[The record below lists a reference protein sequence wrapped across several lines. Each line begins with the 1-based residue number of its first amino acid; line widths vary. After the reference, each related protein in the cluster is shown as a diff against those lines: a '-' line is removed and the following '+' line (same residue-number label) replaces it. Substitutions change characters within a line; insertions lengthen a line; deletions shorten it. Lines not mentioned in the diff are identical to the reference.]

1 MDPLSLAASI
11 IAVVQVSQSIV
22 LACYRIR
29 HAIKDADDDIARL
42 IADVESLEATL
53 EELRDIVPSSN
64 NNPSAL
70 ESLSIEDGG
79 NNQKRPASAACLVAL
94 RSCET
99 TLKELDQKLQPLAK
113 PGLKTKLRWP
123 FESSLIERKLTEIGK
138 LKATLQLALAAYH
151 ARLLGQQSQKLDG
164 LTSHTKRAAILSWFK
179 TSDPEQNHKLSRS
192 RHEQNTSRW
201 IFDVKEFADW
211 KQNPG
216 KSLWLHGI
224 PGAGKTILCS
234 TVVDNIIQEVA
245 SQKSNTRVIY
255 FYFDFSDAK
264 KQSVADLIK
273 SLIYQLISA
282 HSDIP
287 EAAEALFTKCN
298 GLTEP
303 GLDELFGLLMA
314 EISRTERTFVFV
326 DALDECPKEERPAFL
341 ETFFQNSLPDN
352 LSLWITS
359 RREPDIEAVL
369 KPSATHTVCIQNSS
383 IDADVRIHV
392 NNSIARDPRLSKWKP
407 AVQNDIANAIVGG
420 SHGMFRWAVCQL
432 DTMKKCLTPAMVH
445 AELKRMPETLDQ
457 TYDRI
462 LQTVP
467 TLHSPFV
474 QSALHWLAFSGRPL
488 QLRELAEAAVVNP
501 KEEAFDP
508 DLSRLFDENMIL
520 ELCGSLVTQSTIEFV
535 PTFTNDWLAE
545 KLSVELGHRV
555 ATLPSYV
562 DRNFVVVSLAHFSV
576 KEYILSPRLGR
587 GALAAYLTSERL
599 ANSFIAKTCLL
610 YLLSYNSGEVAAK
623 LDFDSWPLLEYA
635 ARQWIPHWR
644 NAAIG
649 AENMELSD
657 LRGLAEKLLD
667 PINGE
672 AYVNWLNVSIPDTGV
687 ERNLYGTAFHRE
699 MRRSVHNLPQQ
710 LYWAAYL
717 GDVELVQW
725 LIEQGADVCA
735 VEGNL
740 GSAIGAAAYHGHSDV
755 VECLLLHGADPNL
768 ANTEFGNVLQ
778 IAALGGS
785 VKVIKQLLDAG
796 ALVNAQGGTYN
807 TALIAAA
814 SKENYDIV
822 ALLIKRGAD
831 LNLGSRQ
838 HGSSLYQA
846 ALAGDTKM
854 VVTLLA
860 AGADINALGTSEG
873 TALYAAAIS
882 GSVPLV
888 QLLLRKGA
896 KVNKFGPVGEFGY
909 PISAAANKGHSQIVR
924 VLIRAGADVN
934 VWGGH
939 RGVTCLEAAVESR
952 DMATFRVVLDAGADP
967 SLRAD
972 LYENCFH
979 AAIWTGEHDM
989 AKVLLDRNAEFGDLA
1004 FLTAVEL
1011 HDDKPVFLERLLERS
1026 PNLNAWDKNIGS
1038 ALHVAD
1044 GSVLFE
1050 AIEQRMTQV
1059 AKELL
1064 LRGADPNRKT
1074 KHETPFT
1081 ASIYRAL
1088 RGGGGNLELAE
1099 LLLQKGA
1106 DVNGGNGLAVYWAA
1120 TSEGDKNESVLRFLV
1135 KHGANLNLVAA
1146 RERCTALQGAAKE
1159 GRKDMIDLLIELG
1172 ADMNGPA
1179 GDDGFVIHYAIQSAD
1194 KSMVRHVLQKG
1205 ALIDDSRP
1213 YCSSLQRAISG
1224 HKNDLIPLLL
1234 DSGADIIAVSPARA
1248 MNRWGKNREA
1258 YTVLIERGAV
1268 FDTNRDASYLVEQI
1282 EASSIDDFKQMVAD
1296 GMDVNCHTS
1305 YQSPILQASVQGLK
1319 DTIQF
1324 LLDAGADINYA
1335 PDNVASALVGA
1346 CRKSDIRIAEFLLEH
1361 GADPNLVVQKD
1372 VTALSAAVRTTGNLQ
1387 LVELLLSYGAEIGLG
1402 EGHVFQEAVWG
1413 GEKILARLL
1422 EEPMTDSQR
1431 ERFLDAALQ
1440 AAAHWAVR
1448 DIVGW
1453 LLDQGAN
1460 PAYSG
1465 GCHGCPLTAALC
1477 SSHIYDAAGINNRR
1491 LITELLLQR
1500 GAEVNPPAVANAEP
1514 NFDSNLKAPTHPPP
1528 LIACLGVR
1536 SLTQATFLLKAG
1548 ADPNLQGG
1556 ELYTAVQAA
1565 ARYCSDMVVP
1575 LLSAGADPLA
1585 ITAGPY
1591 GTALH
1596 AAAYAHKVAA
1606 IEALLAAGADPN
1618 VVAGKYGT
1626 PLQAAAKLE
1635 TVRSG
1640 WSAGPGSLHALK
1652 TLAAAGADVHAL
1664 GGKYGSALQMAAKSG
1679 NLGAVRWL
1687 VEDMGVDLNVLGGR
1701 FGSVRE
1707 AAVRKGHWGVVVYL
1721 ERAGGKINW
1730 EGTFNQ
1736 DGKKWKGFKTIHLT
1750 LIQRLKGKKGR
1761 GLKIVI
1767 VNYANSLEY
1776 VDTVVDLNL

>member
-64 NNPSAL
+64 NDPSAL
-70 ESLSIEDGG
+70 DSLSIEDGG
-79 NNQKRPASAACLVAL
+79 NNQKRPASAACLAAL

-151 ARLLGQQSQKLDG
+151 ARVLGQQSQKLDD
-164 LTSHTKRAAILSWFK
+164 LTTHTKRAAILSWFK

-192 RHEQNTSRW
+192 RHEQNTSQW

-245 SQKSNTRVIY
+245 SQKSNSRVVY

-264 KQSVADLIK
+264 KQSVADLTK

-287 EAAEALFTKCN
+287 EAAEALFAKCN

-303 GLDELFGLLMA
+303 GLDELFGLMT
-314 EISRTERTFVFV
+314 EISRTKRTFVFV

-341 ETFFQNSLPDN
+341 ETFFQDSLPDN

-407 AVQNDIANAIVGG
+407 AVQNDISNAIVGG

-467 TLHSPFV
+467 SLHHPFV
-474 QSALHWLAFSGRPL
+474 QSALHWLAFSTRPL
-488 QLRELAEAAVVNP
+488 QLRELAEAAVVSP
-501 KEEAFDP
+501 EEEVFDP

-520 ELCGSLVTQSTIEFV
+520 ELCGSL
-535 PTFTNDWLAE
+535 
-545 KLSVELGHRV
+545 LGHRAV
-555 ATLPSYV
+555 SLPTYV
-562 DRNFVVVSLAHFSV
+562 DKNFVVVSLAHFSV

-587 GALAAYLTSERL
+587 GALAAYHTSERL
-599 ANSFIAKTCLL
+599 ASLFIARSCLL
-610 YLLSYNSGEVAAK
+610 YLLSYNSGEVATK
-623 LDFDSWPLLEYA
+623 LEFDSWPLLEYA

-644 NAAIG
+644 NAVAG
-649 AENMELSD
+649 AKKMELSD

-667 PINGE
+667 PTSGE

-687 ERNLYGTAFHRE
+687 EKNLYGSAFHRE
-699 MRRSVHNLPQQ
+699 MRRSAHNLPQP

-717 GDVELVQW
+717 GDVELVEW
-725 LIEQGADVCA
+725 LIEQGADVCT

-740 GSAIGAAAYHGHSDV
+740 GSALGAAAYQGYSDV

-778 IAALGGS
+778 VAALGGS
-785 VKVIKQLLDAG
+785 VKVVKQLLDAG
-796 ALVNAQGGTYN
+796 AQLNAQGGTYN

-814 SKENYDIV
+814 SKENYDMV

-854 VVTLLA
+854 AVTLLA

-873 TALYAAAIS
+873 TALYAAATS

-896 KVNKFGPVGEFGY
+896 EVNKFGPLGEFGY
-909 PISAAANKGHSQIVR
+909 PISAAANKGHSQIAR
-924 VLIRAGADVN
+924 ILIRAGANVN

-952 DMATFRVVLDAGADP
+952 DMAIFRVVLDAGADP
-967 SLRAD
+967 SIRGD

-989 AKVLLDRNAEFGDLA
+989 AKVLLDRNADFGDEA
-1004 FLTAVEL
+1004 FLTAIEL
-1011 HDDKPVFLERLLERS
+1011 HDDKPFFLERLLERN

-1038 ALHVAD
+1038 ALHVAVRKRCEKAALLLLQRGTYIDTVNED

-1050 AIEQRMTQV
+1050 AVEQRMTQV

-1088 RGGGGNLELAE
+1088 RGGEGNLELAE

-1106 DVNGGNGLAVYWAA
+1106 DVDGGNGLAVYWAA

-1146 RERCTALQGAAKE
+1146 REGCTALQGAAKE
-1159 GRKDMIDLLIELG
+1159 GRKDMVDLLIELG
-1172 ADMNGPA
+1172 AEINGPA
-1179 GDDGFVIHYAIQSAD
+1179 GDDGFVIHYAVQSAD

-1213 YCSSLQRAISG
+1213 YCSSLQRAVSG

-1234 DSGADIIAVSPARA
+1234 DSGADIRAVSPARA

-1258 YTVLIERGAV
+1258 YAILIEQGAV
-1268 FDTNRDASYLVEQI
+1268 FDNNRDA
-1282 EASSIDDFKQMVAD
+1282 
-1296 GMDVNCHTS
+1296 TS
-1305 YQSPILQASVQGLK
+1305 LQGLK
-1319 DTIQF
+1319 DTIKF
-1324 LLDAGADINYA
+1324 LLDVGAHINYA
-1335 PDNVASALVGA
+1335 PNSVASALVGA
-1346 CRKSDIRIAEFLLEH
+1346 CRKSDIRTAEFLLEH
-1361 GADPNLVVQKD
+1361 GADPNLVVQKH

-1402 EGHVFQEAVWG
+1402 EGYVFQQAVWG

-1422 EEPMTDSQR
+1422 EEPMTNSQR

-1440 AAAHWAVR
+1440 SAAHWAVR

-1453 LLDQGAN
+1453 LVDQGAN

-1477 SSHIYDAAGINNRR
+1477 SSHIYDAA
-1491 LITELLLQR
+1491 
-1500 GAEVNPPAVANAEP
+1500 
-1514 NFDSNLKAPTHPPP
+1514 
-1528 LIACLGVR
+1528 
-1536 SLTQATFLLKAG
+1536 ATFLLKAG
-1548 ADPNLQGG
+1548 ANPNLQGG
-1556 ELYTAVQAA
+1556 ELYTALQAA
-1565 ARYCSDMVVP
+1565 ARYCPDMVAP

-1585 ITAGPY
+1585 VTDGPY

-1596 AAAYAHKVAA
+1596 AAAYAHNVPA

-1640 WSAGPGSLHALK
+1640 WSAGAGSLSALK
-1652 TLAAAGADVHAL
+1652 ALAAAGADVHAL

-1679 NLGAVRWL
+1679 NLGALRWL
-1687 VEDMGVDLNVLGGR
+1687 VEDMRVDLNVLGGR

-1707 AAVRKGHWGVVVYL
+1707 AAVRKGRWGVVVYL
-1721 ERAGGKINW
+1721 ERVGGKINW

-1736 DGKKWKGFKTIHLT
+1736 DGKQWKDFKVTWR
-1750 LIQRLKGKKGR
+1750 Q
-1761 GLKIVI
+1761 
-1767 VNYANSLEY
+1767 
-1776 VDTVVDLNL
+1776 